1 MRIDTGFFREWNQ
14 GDSSMELKRKLAI
27 LADAAKYD
35 ASCASSGTEKRD
47 SQGGK
52 GVGSTDAGMGICHS
66 YAPDGRCIS
75 LLKILL
81 TNACYYDCL
90 YCVNRAS
97 SNVPRARFTVDEV
110 VTLTLDFYRRNYIEG
125 LFLSSGIIRS
135 ADYTMEQVV
144 SVARKLREEHH
155 FRGYIHLKTIPE
167 ADDALIA
174 EAGRY
179 ADRLS
184 INIEVPEEQSLA
196 KLAPEKDVRA
206 IRRTMGRLRLKLD
219 DAREGA
225 KLTPRGNRAPRFAP
239 AGQSTQ
245 MIVGADAATDQTI
258 LHTSANLYGSY
269 NLKRVYY
276 SAFSPIPDSS
286 RALPLKPPPLLREH
300 RLYQADWLMRFY
312 GFAANEILDDTQM
325 LSLEID
331 PKLAWA
337 LRHRDR
343 FPLDVNRASREDLL
357 RVPGF
362 GRKAV
367 DRIIATRRISSIRAA
382 DLARLH
388 IPRNKAL
395 PFIVLSDHRPSPH
408 LLDGA
413 RLAERFMPKPAQL
426 GFGF

>member
-1 MRIDTGFFREWNQ
+1 
-14 GDSSMELKRKLAI
+14 
-27 LADAAKYD
+27 
-35 ASCASSGTEKRD
+35 
-47 SQGGK
+47 
-52 GVGSTDAGMGICHS
+52 
-66 YAPDGRCIS
+66 
-75 LLKILL
+75 
-81 TNACYYDCL
+81 
-90 YCVNRAS
+90 
-97 SNVPRARFTVDEV
+97 
-110 VTLTLDFYRRNYIEG
+110 
-125 LFLSSGIIRS
+125 
-135 ADYTMEQVV
+135 V
-144 SVARKLREEHH
+144 SVARKLREQHH

-167 ADDALIA
+167 ADDALIT
-174 EAGRY
+174 EAGKY

-184 INIEVPEEQSLA
+184 INIEVPEEESLA

-219 DAREGA
+219 EA
-225 KLTPRGNRAPRFAP
+225 KENTKSKNAPRFAP

-245 MIVGADAATDQTI
+245 MIVGADSASDQTI
-258 LHTSANLYGSY
+258 LSTSANLYGSY

-276 SAFSPIPDSS
+276 SAFSPIPDAS
-286 RALPLKPPPLLREH
+286 RALPLNAPPLVREH

-312 GFAANEILDDTQM
+312 GFDVSEIVEKAEGMLALD
-325 LSLEID
+325 ID

-337 LRHRDR
+337 LRNRDR

-362 GRKAV
+362 GAKAV
-367 DRIIATRRISSIRAA
+367 DRIIATRRLSSIRVS

-395 PFIVLSDHRPSPH
+395 PFIVLSDHRPPPH

-413 RLAERFMPKPAQL
+413 QLAERFRPKAKQL

>member
-1 MRIDTGFFREWNQ
+1 MDVQ
-14 GDSSMELKRKLAI
+14 RKLEI

-47 SQGGK
+47 SRDRR
-52 GVGSTDAGMGICHS
+52 GVGSTEAGMGICHS

-81 TNACYYDCL
+81 TNACNYDCL

-110 VTLTLDFYRRNYIEG
+110 VHLTIDFYRRNYIEG

-144 SVARKLREEHH
+144 AVARKLREEQH
-155 FRGYIHLKTIPE
+155 FRGYIHLKTIPD

-174 EAGRY
+174 EAGTY

-184 INIEVPEEQSLA
+184 INIEMPDETSLA
-196 KLAPEKDVRA
+196 KFAPEKDARA
-206 IRRTMGRLRLKLD
+206 IRRTMGRLRLRLDEARSAKKD
-219 DAREGA
+219 DAR
-225 KLTPRGNRAPRFAP
+225 LRARPPRFAP

-245 MIVGADAATDQTI
+245 MIVGADAANDDTI
-258 LHTSANLYGSY
+258 LRTSANLYGSY
-269 NLKRVYY
+269 RLKRVYY
-276 SAFSPIPDSS
+276 SAFSPIPDAS
-286 RALPLKPPPLLREH
+286 RALPLRAPPLVREH

-312 GFAANEILDDTQM
+312 GFDVGEIVDPREGM
-325 LSLEID
+325 LSLDID

-337 LRHRDR
+337 LRHRER

-367 DRIIATRRISSIRAA
+367 DRIIATRRVSSIRAA

-395 PFIVLSDHRPSPH
+395 PFIVCPDHRPSCSV
-408 LLDGA
+408 LDSEN
-413 RLAERFMPKPAQL
+413 LAERFKPKATQL